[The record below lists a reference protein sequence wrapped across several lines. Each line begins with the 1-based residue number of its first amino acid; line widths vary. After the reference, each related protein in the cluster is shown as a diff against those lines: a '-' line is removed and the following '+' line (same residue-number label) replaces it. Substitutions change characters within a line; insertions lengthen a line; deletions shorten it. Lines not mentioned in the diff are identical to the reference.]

1 MQHSQNIFIF
11 LELGSIVKEEK
22 KGIERKEVTIDIVGN
37 LVQAR
42 AKVFLFKFLKIVVR
56 LFYFHLMTNS
66 TFFERIYFR

>member
-42 AKVFLFKFLKIVVR
+42 AKVFLFKFL
-56 LFYFHLMTNS
+56 
-66 TFFERIYFR
+66 